1 MNTFRINSNPASAL
15 AYRNLSK
22 TQSGLQTTLERL
34 SSGMRINKTA
44 DDSAGSAISTRI
56 SNQIRGM
63 KQANRNAQDTN
74 NLLATAESG
83 LSDISD
89 ILSKMRGL
97 SVQASTDTLND
108 VDRASIDLEFQS
120 LKDELTRIANVTEYN
135 GMNVLNGTYQ
145 TGNSPVA
152 ATSQFT
158 LSNTQIT
165 RVSVRTSSL
174 QSDGKS
180 FNPSISGDGQYVV
193 FRFIACVGLF
203 LRWRLLHVYA
213 VFLHGS
219 LVDHGAE
226 AWSL

>member
-44 DDSAGSAISTRI
+44 DDSAGSAISTRM

-108 VDRASIDLEFQS
+108 ADRACINLEFQA
-120 LKDELTRIANVTEYN
+120 LKDELLELP
-135 GMNVLNGTYQ
+135 M
-145 TGNSPVA
+145 
-152 ATSQFT
+152 
-158 LSNTQIT
+158 
-165 RVSVRTSSL
+165 
-174 QSDGKS
+174 
-180 FNPSISGDGQYVV
+180 
-193 FRFIACVGLF
+193 
-203 LRWRLLHVYA
+203 
-213 VFLHGS
+213 
-219 LVDHGAE
+219 
-226 AWSL
+226 

>member
-44 DDSAGSAISTRI
+44 DDSAGFAISTRI

-120 LKDELTRIANVTEYN
+120 LKDELTRIAN
-135 GMNVLNGTYQ
+135 
-145 TGNSPVA
+145 
-152 ATSQFT
+152 
-158 LSNTQIT
+158 
-165 RVSVRTSSL
+165 
-174 QSDGKS
+174 
-180 FNPSISGDGQYVV
+180 
-193 FRFIACVGLF
+193 
-203 LRWRLLHVYA
+203 
-213 VFLHGS
+213 
-219 LVDHGAE
+219 
-226 AWSL
+226 